1 MAKKREEY
9 PTFRFNDIFQFMCS
23 LYGEDLHAK
32 RITSLANA
40 TLGVMSS
47 ARLGVQTIGAALAQ
61 ARGLHPKHAV
71 KQVDRLL
78 SNQGIDVWDSFSK
91 WVPYVVGARDTVV
104 LAMDWTDFD
113 HDKHT
118 TIMISMITRHG
129 RATPLVWRTVNKDTL
144 KEQRNFH
151 EDAVLRR
158 LHEVLPQ
165 DTQVTILADRG
176 FGDQKLFDFL
186 EYTLGFNYVIR
197 FRDNT
202 YVTSASGERRKAA
215 KWLSKAGRA
224 RTLRNATITA
234 HDSPVNTIVC
244 VQDKGMKEAWC
255 LAASDI
261 CASARTL
268 INYYAKRWGIET
280 AFRDTKDL
288 RFGMGMSQL
297 RIKSTQ
303 RRDRL
308 FLLNAF
314 AIVLLTLLGAACEA
328 AGYDRYLKSN
338 TVKKRTH
345 SLFRQGCMVYDLIP
359 NMPDKWLVPIMQA
372 FEQIIIEHE
381 TFTDVYGIV

>member
-1 MAKKREEY
+1 MAKKKEY

-61 ARGLHPKHAV
+61 ARGLYPKHAV

-91 WVPYVVGARDTVV
+91 WVPYVVGARETVV

-158 LHEVLPQ
+158 LREVLPQ

-176 FGDQKLFDFL
+176 FGDQKLFGSSPDR
-186 EYTLGFNYVIR
+186 V
-197 FRDNT
+197 
-202 YVTSASGERRKAA
+202 
-215 KWLSKAGRA
+215 GR
-224 RTLRNATITA
+224 
-234 HDSPVNTIVC
+234 
-244 VQDKGMKEAWC
+244 
-255 LAASDI
+255 LA
-261 CASARTL
+261 
-268 INYYAKRWGIET
+268 
-280 AFRDTKDL
+280 
-288 RFGMGMSQL
+288 
-297 RIKSTQ
+297 
-303 RRDRL
+303 
-308 FLLNAF
+308 
-314 AIVLLTLLGAACEA
+314 
-328 AGYDRYLKSN
+328 
-338 TVKKRTH
+338 
-345 SLFRQGCMVYDLIP
+345 
-359 NMPDKWLVPIMQA
+359 
-372 FEQIIIEHE
+372 
-381 TFTDVYGIV
+381 

>member
-1 MAKKREEY
+1 MAKKKEQ
-9 PTFRFNDIFQFMCS
+9 PTFRFSDIFRFMCS

-32 RITSLANA
+32 RISSLANA
-40 TLGVMSS
+40 TLGVMTS

-61 ARGLHPKHAV
+61 ARGLFPKHAV

-78 SNQGIDVWDSFSK
+78 SNQGIDVWESFSK

-118 TIMISMITRHG
+118 TIMISMVTRHG
-129 RATPLVWRTVNKDTL
+129 RATPLVWRTVDKEML

-158 LHEVLPQ
+158 LREVLPQ

-202 YVTSASGERRKAA
+202 TVTSASGERRKASQ
-215 KWLSKAGRA
+215 WLSKAGRA
-224 RTLRNATITA
+224 RTLRNATITVQNA
-234 HDSPVNTIVC
+234 PVNTIVC
-244 VQDKGMKEAWC
+244 VQDKGMKDAWC

-261 CASARTL
+261 TASARTL
-268 INYYAKRWGIET
+268 INCYAKRWGIET

-288 RFGMGMSQL
+288 RFGMGMSLL

-308 FLLNAF
+308 FL
-314 AIVLLTLLGAACEA
+314 
-328 AGYDRYLKSN
+328 R
-338 TVKKRTH
+338 
-345 SLFRQGCMVYDLIP
+345 LFP
-359 NMPDKWLVPIMQA
+359 
-372 FEQIIIEHE
+372 
-381 TFTDVYGIV
+381 

>member
-1 MAKKREEY
+1 MAKKKEY

-61 ARGLHPKHAV
+61 ARGLFPKHAV

-113 HDKHT
+113 RDKHT

-158 LHEVLPQ
+158 LREVLPQ

-186 EYTLGFNYVIR
+186 EYTLEFNYVIR

-202 YVTSASGERRKAA
+202 YITSASGQRRKAA
-215 KWLSKAGRA
+215 QWLSKAGRA

-261 CASARTL
+261 SASARTL

-288 RFGMGMSQL
+288 RFGMGMSLL
-297 RIKSTQ
+297 RIRSTQ

-314 AIVLLTLLGAACEA
+314 AIVLLTLIGAACEA
-328 AGYDRYLKSN
+328 VGYDRYLKTN
-338 TVKKRTH
+338 TVKKRTL
-345 SLFRQGCMVYDLIP
+345 SLSRQGCLVYDLLP
-359 NMPDKWLVPIMQA
+359 NMPDK
-372 FEQIIIEHE
+372 
-381 TFTDVYGIV
+381 